1 MKPEAKKRM
10 NETFNER
17 YISISHSNQKLSQY
31 FQYITVQR
39 THTCKLK
46 NT

>member
-1 MKPEAKKRM
+1 MST
-10 NETFNER
+10 ETIDTL
-17 YISISHSNQKLSQY
+17 YISHSHQKLSQY